1 MEAFYC
7 TVQESPYDKNVRKGC
22 KKTMKIKKYVLPLL
36 LLLTA
41 TAAFYFLEQG
51 RSEREEL
58 EKQLEDTLDRLG
70 KYEQL
75 TEELQDVEWKE
86 TESGLYKKGGQ
97 YLIRHAGD
105 LMLLAELV
113 KEGREVESGI
123 SAAEASYRLTADI
136 ELDIYYTQE
145 NEYAVVGSK
154 ERPFQGLVDGEG
166 HYISGYFLDIQ
177 QEDWRYLFECQEGSV
192 VNLSV
197 YNDLENHLDGDM
209 IKALQKEPFTVDPAS
224 SSTVLKLTV
233 ENQEQCDALVEFLIE
248 YYPKGSLEV
257 TLTGADFDTT
267 QLAWLIYGREDSE
280 STVDV
285 KWDSDEMPY
294 SGLPESMKGFQ
305 VLLSERIMQETPAKM
320 SAIEIDNLPE
330 FTCFRKENVENLTC
344 YSYYSERQ
352 GYASEPKNFY
362 VYVEGT
368 WNAVT
373 ETRVRQFLILP
384 ASEFLSSTWH
394 YIETEDLNF
403 DGIGD
408 LMIHMG
414 TSYGSGGSWGNYR
427 GAVWN
432 VQKAEFEYMPSL
444 PEQISFFDRENEQ
457 IILQSRCGAGDIF
470 VESFQVVHNEY
481 KEAKRLQMLLDYKEN
496 NWELYDYEFGELKK
510 TERLAEFEE
519 VYELYPEFAG
529 YWPKG

>member
-1 MEAFYC
+1 
-7 TVQESPYDKNVRKGC
+7 
-22 KKTMKIKKYVLPLL
+22 MKIKKYVLPLL

-51 RSEREEL
+51 RSERDEL
-58 EKQLEDTLDRLG
+58 EKQLEDTLERLEEC
-70 KYEQL
+70 EQL
-75 TEELQDVEWKE
+75 TEDLQDVEWKE
-86 TESGLYKKGGQ
+86 TESGLFKKGGQ

-113 KEGREVESGI
+113 KEGREVEPGM
-123 SAAEASYRLTADI
+123 SAAKASYRLTADI

-177 QEDWRYLFECQEGSV
+177 EEDWRYLFECQEGSV

-197 YNDLENHLDGDM
+197 YNDLENHLDSDM
-209 IKALQKEPFTVDPAS
+209 IKVIQKEPFTVDPAS

-233 ENQEQCDALVEFLIE
+233 EDQEQCDALVKFLTE

-257 TLTGADFDTT
+257 TLTGADLDTT
-267 QLAWLIYGREDSE
+267 QLARLIYDREDSE

-285 KWDSDEMPY
+285 KWVSDEMPY
-294 SGLPESMKGFQ
+294 SGLPVAMKGFQ
-305 VLLSERIMQETPAKM
+305 DLLSERIIQETSAKM
-320 SAIEIDNLPE
+320 PAIEIDNI
-330 FTCFRKENVENLTC
+330 TCFRKENVENLTC
-344 YSYYSERQ
+344 YSYYNERQ
-352 GYASEPKNFY
+352 GYTSEPKNFY

-373 ETRVRQFLILP
+373 ETRVRQLLILP
-384 ASEFLSSTWH
+384 ASEFLSYTWH

-432 VQKAEFEYMPSL
+432 VQKDKFEYMPSL

-457 IILQSRCGAGDIF
+457 IILQSRCGAGNTSLY
-470 VESFQVVHNEY
+470 SFQVVHNEY
-481 KEAKRLQMLLDYKEN
+481 KEAKRLAMLLDYEEN

>member
-1 MEAFYC
+1 
-7 TVQESPYDKNVRKGC
+7 
-22 KKTMKIKKYVLPLL
+22 MKIKKYVLPLL

-51 RSEREEL
+51 RSERDEL
-58 EKQLEDTLDRLG
+58 EKQLEDTLDHLG

-113 KEGREVESGI
+113 KEGREVEPGI
-123 SAAEASYRLTADI
+123 SAAKASYRLTADI

-177 QEDWRYLFECQEGSV
+177 QEDWRYLFECREGSV

-197 YNDLENHLDGDM
+197 YNDLENHLDCDM

-224 SSTVLKLTV
+224 SSTILKLTV
-233 ENQEQCDALVEFLIE
+233 ENQEQCDALVEFLTE

-257 TLTGADFDTT
+257 TLTGEDFDTT
-267 QLAWLIYGREDSE
+267 QLARLIYGREDSE

-305 VLLSERIMQETPAKM
+305 VLLSERIIQETPAKM
-320 SAIEIDNLPE
+320 PAIEIEIDNTPA

-344 YSYYSERQ
+344 YSYYNERL
-352 GYASEPKNFY
+352 GYRSEPKNFY

-481 KEAKRLQMLLDYKEN
+481 KEAGD
-496 NWELYDYEFGELKK
+496 LKK

-519 VYELYPEFAG
+519 VYELYPEFSG